1 MFSFRVKDVDVS
13 HRLDPRPLTAP
24 DVAKHYHAMYEIFYF
39 VSGDACLITERGQC
53 ALRPGDVMFI
63 RPGQHHIV
71 ALDRETPY
79 ERYVLKFSVGFV
91 PEHVIDRFGPD
102 VDFFRANDRV
112 RELMVGLGELFEEL
126 DASELYTLINC
137 RINEIT
143 VLLSRDTAIYKS
155 FTRDK
160 LVTDMIDYIDEHV
173 VGHLDMAALCEKFGK
188 TRAFLTA
195 RFNRVMRSPVMQYV
209 RAKKLIAAHKDI
221 LAGARPTDVALKYG
235 FTDYS
240 TFYRAYVKVIG
251 DKPARR

>member
-1 MFSFRVKDVDVS
+1 M
-13 HRLDPRPLTAP
+13 
-24 DVAKHYHAMYEIFYF
+24 
-39 VSGDACLITERGQC
+39 
-53 ALRPGDVMFI
+53 
-63 RPGQHHIV
+63 
-71 ALDRETPY
+71 
-79 ERYVLKFSVGFV
+79 
-91 PEHVIDRFGPD
+91 
-102 VDFFRANDRV
+102 DFFRANDRV
-112 RELMVGLGELFEEL
+112 RELMVGLDELYEKFYGF
-126 DASELYTLINC
+126 DLYTLINC